1 MFIVVSGH
9 ENDFKLQRSSIYCFF
24 LITWMFLKTPENE
37 SKLAI

>member
-9 ENDFKLQRSSIYCFF
+9 ENDFKLQRSSIYCF

-37 SKLAI
+37 SKLAA